1 MDLSGTQGYVDGF
14 PALMNVREL
23 GGIAAA
29 GGRTVRRGTFY
40 RGAAL
45 TDLTPEQRSRVDGM
59 GLALILDLRAGFEVR
74 NAPDYVPEGC
84 SYEQVSG
91 MLLDDG
97 SELEFS
103 QTAIAK
109 QAVKIGRDFP
119 AFRRSLY
126 VSMVHGNPAMH
137 ALVES
142 IIARKTPLYYHCSA
156 GKDRTGVASAIILS
170 ILGASNEAILDD
182 FLLTNT
188 YLAQIIEDVPD
199 EIPEFFL
206 RLIPESMDLSVAK
219 QLMRVI
225 WPQANGVV
233 LEDMQAVLAAMDE
246 SHASRDDY
254 LLDEFGLDATCLEE
268 LRDYYLE

>member
-1 MDLSGTQGYVDGF
+1 MNLSDTLGYVDGF

-29 GGRTVRRGTFY
+29 DSRTVRHGVFY

-45 TDLTPEQRSRVDGM
+45 AGLTQEQRLRVDSM
-59 GLALILDLRAGFEVR
+59 GLSLVLDLRASFEVR
-74 NAPDYVPEGC
+74 SAPDYVPKGC
-84 SYEQVSG
+84 AYEQVSG
-91 MLLDDG
+91 MLLGDG
-97 SELEFS
+97 GELEFS

-109 QAVKIGRDFP
+109 QAVKIGRGFP
-119 AFRRSLY
+119 AFRRNLY

-137 ALVES
+137 ALVENVV
-142 IIARKTPLYYHCSA
+142 ARRTPMFIHCSA

-170 ILGASNEAILDD
+170 ILGASDEAILDD
-182 FLLTNT
+182 FMRTNV
-188 YLAQIIEDVPD
+188 YLAQLIENVPD
-199 EIPEFFL
+199 EIPAAFM
-206 RLIPESMDLSVAK
+206 RLIPEGMDMDAAT
-219 QLMRVI
+219 QLMRAI

-246 SHASRDDY
+246 GHASREEY
-254 LLDEFGLDATCLEE
+254 LADEFGLDAKRLAE

>member
-1 MDLSGTQGYVDGF
+1 MDLSDTPGYVEGF

-29 GGRTVRRGTFY
+29 DGRTVRHGMFY

-45 TDLTPEQRSRVDGM
+45 ADLTPDQRTRVDDM
-59 GLALILDLRAGFEVR
+59 GLSLILDLRAGFEVR
-74 NAPDYVPEGC
+74 NAPDYIPEGC
-84 SYEQVSG
+84 AYEQVSG

-103 QTAIAK
+103 QQAIAK
-109 QAVKIGRDFP
+109 KAVKIGEDFP
-119 AFRRSLY
+119 AFRRNLY
-126 VSMVHGNPAMH
+126 VSMVHGSPAMH

-142 IIARKTPLYYHCSA
+142 VVAHRTPAYIHCSA

-170 ILGASNEAILDD
+170 ILGASDEAIIDD
-182 FLLTNT
+182 FMLTNA
-188 YLAQIIEDVPD
+188 YLAELIENVPD
-199 EIPEFFL
+199 EIPSAFL
-206 RLIPESMDLSVAK
+206 RLIPDGMDMAVAK
-219 QLMRVI
+219 QLLRVI

-246 SHASRDDY
+246 GHASREEY
-254 LLDEFGLDATCLEE
+254 LLDEFGLDAKRLQE
-268 LRDYYLE
+268 LRNYYLE

>member
-1 MDLSGTQGYVDGF
+1 MDLSDTQGYVDGF

-23 GGIAAA
+23 GGIVAA

-45 TDLTPEQRSRVDGM
+45 ADLTPEQRSRVDGM

-119 AFRRSLY
+119 AFRRNLY
-126 VSMVHGNPAMH
+126 VSMVHGSPAMH
-137 ALVES
+137 ALVER
-142 IIARKTPLYYHCSA
+142 IAARRTPIYIHCSA

-170 ILGASNEAILDD
+170 ILGASDEAILDD
-182 FLLTNT
+182 FVRTNE
-188 YLAQIIEDVPD
+188 YLAQLIENVPD
-199 EIPEFFL
+199 EIPDAFL
-206 RLIPESMDLSVAK
+206 RLIPEGMDMGAAK
-219 QLMRVI
+219 QLMRAI

-233 LEDMQAVLAAMDE
+233 RADMQALLAAMDE
-246 SHASRDDY
+246 GHASREEY
-254 LLDEFGLDATCLEE
+254 LEEEFGLDAATLAE

>member
-1 MDLSGTQGYVDGF
+1 MDLSNTPGYVDGF

-23 GGIAAA
+23 GGIVAA
-29 GGRTVRRGTFY
+29 GGRTVRHGMFY

-45 TDLTPEQRSRVDGM
+45 ADLSPEERSRIDSM
-59 GLALILDLRAGFEVR
+59 GLSLILDLRAGFEVS
-74 NAPDYVPEGC
+74 NAPDYIPAGC

-109 QAVKIGRDFP
+109 KAVKIGREFP
-119 AFRRSLY
+119 AFRRNLY
-126 VSMVHGNPAMH
+126 VSMVHDSPAMH
-137 ALVES
+137 ALVEHVVT
-142 IIARKTPLYYHCSA
+142 RRTPLYVHCSA

-170 ILGASNEAILDD
+170 ILGASDGAILDD
-182 FLLTNT
+182 FMRTNAF
-188 YLAQIIEDVPD
+188 LAELIENVPD
-199 EIPEFFL
+199 EIPDAFL
-206 RLIPESMDLSVAK
+206 RLIPEGMDLSVAK
-219 QLMRVI
+219 QLMRAI

-246 SHASRDDY
+246 GRASREDY